1 MTRAEI
7 KERAKVA
14 LGNKIFGANWGM
26 AVLAVFLQAIIVY
39 AVGAVPGV
47 GGILSVLLYGPISVG
62 VAGIFLNQSR
72 TLQQIDVGNMFGG
85 FSKDFG
91 GNLLLGLM
99 IRLFTVL
106 WSLLFIIPGIVKMYA
121 YSMAFYIKND
131 HPDYDWKKC
140 MDESQIMMNGH
151 KSELFVLDLSFI
163 GWYIVGSFCLG
174 IGVLWVN
181 AYMEATHAEFY
192 NSLKQN

>member
-1 MTRAEI
+1 MTRAEL
-7 KERAKVA
+7 KERAKAA
-14 LGNKIFGANWGM
+14 LGNKIFGGNWFM
-26 AVLAVFLQAIIVY
+26 AVLAVLLQAIIVY

-47 GGILSVLLYGPISVG
+47 GGILSVLLYGPNSVG